1 MPKWPLWGCF
11 SAVWASGSYLG
22 SPGTCHVSQLLGFLL
37 YLDSEHGRHNRG
49 VTLVEFVEVSA
60 DGTFSILC
68 GRPRAL
74 TPFTFGSNYW
84 AALRSVGW
92 RPYKLVD
99 SCSPANP
106 QALNS
111 RPVMDCSLEYCN
123 RFGWYYR
130 YLQIVKVPGPP
141 NIFLSQLNNAPCTYM

>member
-1 MPKWPLWGCF
+1 MEL
-11 SAVWASGSYLG
+11 
-22 SPGTCHVSQLLGFLL
+22 FLL
-37 YLDSEHGRHNRG
+37 YGW
-49 VTLVEFVEVSA
+49 
-60 DGTFSILC
+60 
-68 GRPRAL
+68 PRAL
-74 TPFTFGSNYW
+74 IPSTFGSNYG

-111 RPVMDCSLEYCN
+111 QPVMDCSLEYCN

-141 NIFLSQLNNAPCTYM
+141 NIFLPQLNKAPCTYCSPVSYELDRLHICSVSSACLHLPSRFSSQLRASVPDSRCPLLGFTSG